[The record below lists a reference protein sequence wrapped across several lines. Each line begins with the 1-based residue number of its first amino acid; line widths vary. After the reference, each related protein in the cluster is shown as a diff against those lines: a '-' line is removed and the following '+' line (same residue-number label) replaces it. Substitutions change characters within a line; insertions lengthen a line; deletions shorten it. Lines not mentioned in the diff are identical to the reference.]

1 MKLYG
6 ICGKGRGRKGDA
18 VFAIVHG
25 EQIVR
30 QYNPSPSNPKSK
42 KQTDSRA
49 ILKLMSQLSAVMAG
63 DIAIQR
69 VGMKSA
75 RNLFV
80 KENYPLA
87 FISDNTAN
95 VELAKI
101 QLTKSHVGIASFV
114 VDRTDGQGMHIS
126 LNEDCSE
133 LLSRVVYIA
142 FVKQPDQTLRKLDS
156 VVATQAG
163 DNGLFPADLKFTNN
177 AVVVYAYGIR
187 DLSERAAT
195 MFGNMVAPSAEQ
207 VAKLVTSRVLR
218 ASDFALTETIGCQM
232 AVGETSGESESV
244 DRATVTLNAQGN
256 GSVTGAGRYIVGSS
270 ITVHA
275 VAGENAEF
283 AGWYLNSASGQLMSM
298 DANYTFTL
306 NENITL
312 VAKFLGAPVTI
323 AVSSNNNT
331 YGTVSGGTTIEAGSS
346 ITVHATPNT
355 GYRFVNW
362 TEDGTAVST
371 SRDYTFTANSN
382 RTLVANFEEVQGA
395 TIALTPNNVLIESS
409 NGFGTFEPG
418 TQVALTITFNLGVME
433 MDIKKNGVSDISNWA
448 VSSGRIYT
456 KSFSANGNE
465 TYSVSG
471 EISE

>member
-6 ICGKGRGRKGDA
+6 FCGKGKGRKGDA

-87 FISDNTAN
+87 FVSDSIAN
-95 VELAKI
+95 IELAKV
-101 QLTKSHVGIASFV
+101 QLTKSHVGIASFG

-126 LNEDCSE
+126 LSEDCSE
-133 LLSRVVYIA
+133 LLSRVVYVA

-156 VVATQAG
+156 VVATQPG
-163 DNGLFPADLKFTNN
+163 DNGLFPADLKYTSN

-187 DLSERAAT
+187 DLTERAT
-195 MFGNMVAPSAEQ
+195 VMFGNMVAPSAEE

-232 AVGETSGESESV
+232 AVGEMSGESESV
-244 DRATVTLNAQGN
+244 DRATVTLSSQGN
-256 GSVTGAGRYIVGSS
+256 GSVTGSGRYIVGSS
-270 ITVHA
+270 ITVRA

-283 AGWYLNSASGQLMSM
+283 AGWYLNSASGQLVSM
-298 DANYTFTL
+298 NANYTFTL

-312 VAKFLGAPVTI
+312 VAKFLGTPVTV
-323 AVSSNNNT
+323 AVSSNNNA
-331 YGTVSGGTTIEAGSS
+331 YGTVSGGGSVEAGSS
-346 ITVHATPNT
+346 ITVHATPNS

-362 TEDGTAVST
+362 TENGTAVST

-395 TIALTPNNVLIESS
+395 TIALTPNSSLILS
-409 NGFGTFEPG
+409 NSGFGTFEPG
-418 TQVALTITFNLGVME
+418 TQVTLTIEFKHNVTDE
-433 MDIKKNGVSDISNWA
+433 DILLNGVSDKSNWTQNLY
-448 VSSGRIYT
+448 VWT
-456 KSFSANGNE
+456 KSFAANGNE
-465 TYSVSG
+465 TYSVTG
-471 EISE
+471 NTMD